1 MRVDWVT
8 MTKINTAS
16 KLKVSM
22 IKQQINLDN
31 KLLIELNCMNQVRT
45 QEIHNKIMNWER
57 IGNKRRKAV
66 INSIVFYDLTAFK

>member
-1 MRVDWVT
+1 MLGMRVDWVT

-45 QEIHNKIMNWER
+45 
-57 IGNKRRKAV
+57 
-66 INSIVFYDLTAFK
+66 